1 MERWHFLLTL
11 LMRDN
16 GSPSSFLTAILL
28 GLMITDKK
36 PQFVYSVAAVHMIF
50 DVFLKS
56 SNFASS
62 HSYVGEIFP
71 SLEQ

>member
-1 MERWHFLLTL
+1 
-11 LMRDN
+11 
-16 GSPSSFLTAILL
+16 
-28 GLMITDKK
+28 MITDKK

-71 SLEQ
+71 SLEQWFLTDKNHWQKHVCKEAENFAQKQREDR